1 MGSGGGGGGGPSA
14 PEPQWTNASNFA
26 SWPRYLAALQTYNT
40 EKDNS
45 NSNGFTY
52 NSQTKNFVKNYKN
65 TNFETFPTQ
74 PVTNG
79 ISVPYTVH
87 ERITDDYGGTA
98 LYFGGS
104 PQGEYGPI
112 YPERTEY
119 AQISFD
125 EAKGKSRDQVADILS
140 SRIGG
145 LDWNEND
152 TIYNFALNQFNLI
165 VDSSNTNEEYKTANA
180 AAADLTQKY
189 NALRTKNETTNALY
203 DKAET
208 TALASRGGDY
218 VTQRN
223 ALSGLGATD
232 AIKTSFKDFYRD
244 QKLQRWDS
252 GLGAKPDY
260 GTFDPNYYKTQNPAV
275 QEQWKNAV
283 ANDDIDITERYG
295 ENNFYLQNYTTQ
307 GKPAGLRGNAAEIA
321 QASNA
326 YLENPPTDADLQAV
340 RDLQLGINTATQTDR
355 LLNIPE
361 IAQQWEAA
369 KNGDAYWDQLAKEKY
384 LDVNNKDDFA
394 ALFRL
399 SNRPEDKQVSLSYNI
414 NAGYGVTQLED
425 ALNQAVGDKALVDTK
440 RFAALSQNVLKD
452 TIAEMQKAKVK
463 EQTLSLLRGFGG
475 FSEIMDI
482 NKTLTNSILGDSG
495 VGGVLAFTSGGKADQ
510 SLEKSLQN
518 ITGVQNNAT
527 YNWQQWFD
535 TALKAKYDKD
545 IELGYTVNEAKEQ
558 IKIDGA
564 FARDFIDKYLTPRFN
579 TSKSMDEFVEYLDVR
594 QEEQNPFQTQD
605 LLNAATLTANLR
617 AKSYL
622 DQIKTTSARSFD
634 PTFYFNPTGDKARE
648 AAYLDQTSTVNAD
661 WEAAKNGDAYWKQQ
675 AYRFGVD
682 INDKAAFARMH
693 FEVKGQG
700 KGYDAADDILNA
712 SKVQD
717 QIYNNI
723 LPALKDE
730 ALKQGTV
737 FGLFVT
743 PEEFADEML
752 KGLDP
757 ADKET
762 WNEVL
767 QRYGLTDFKGTVQEL
782 KEYVAETLRTGS
794 AQNIREQ
801 IKYLNEKRKKPTQ
814 EILGLTYIERAED
827 FKNQQANADTELY
840 KTFQTAGFQGTEDEF
855 YNNFFPD
862 VDRSEQTLLTKAGS
876 NNPLKTYGLDFNDP
890 FASLG
895 TIESFFGEENAADA
909 ATNTDK
915 DTDTSSSFF
924 SLGSDEENPDYKSAT
939 GQKILGEFTSMFKG
953 L

>member
-1 MGSGGGGGGGPSA
+1 MGISYDPGARKWNISYENADYPLFPTDNEETAGIYVSVVGEISSTPIPDSA
-14 PEPQWTNASNFA
+14 VFGETPVSSSEYSIDGDTTPESIQRDTGWPVHPWIWNNDILPIVSRLRQNRQLNVLYEQENTKITALNASNA
-26 SWPRYLAALQTYNT
+26 NKNDAYNKT
-40 EKDNS
+40 VAIAN
-45 NSNGFTY
+45 
-52 NSQTKNFVKNYKN
+52 N
-65 TNFETFPTQ
+65 T
-74 PVTNG
+74 
-79 ISVPYTVH
+79 
-87 ERITDDYGGTA
+87 A
-98 LYFGGS
+98 
-104 PQGEYGPI
+104 
-112 YPERTEY
+112 
-119 AQISFD
+119 
-125 EAKGKSRDQVADILS
+125 
-140 SRIGG
+140 
-145 LDWNEND
+145 
-152 TIYNFALNQFNLI
+152 
-165 VDSSNTNEEYKTANA
+165 
-180 AAADLTQKY
+180 
-189 NALRTKNETTNALY
+189 
-203 DKAET
+203 
-208 TALASRGGDY
+208 GGDY
-218 VTQRN
+218 VGQRELIRNIQGLDPQTQQTLEN
-223 ALSGLGATD
+223 YY
-232 AIKTSFKDFYRD
+232 KTFYSTE
-244 QKLQRWDS
+244 KLQTWDPN
-252 GLGAKPDY
+252 LGAKPPY
-260 GTFDPNYYKTQNPAV
+260 GTFDASYYKTQNPTVAQQWSSAV
-275 QEQWKNAV
+275 S
-283 ANDDIDITERYG
+283 NDDIDITQRYG
-295 ENNFYLQNYTTQ
+295 ENGFFLQHYTTQ
-307 GKPAGLRGNAAEIA
+307 GKAAGARGNATEVT

-326 YLENPPTDADLQAV
+326 YLEKTPTDADLQAV
-340 RDLQLGINTATQTDR
+340 RDLQLGINTTTQTDR

-369 KNGDAYWDQLAKEKY
+369 KNGDVYWDQLAKEKY
-384 LDVNNKDDFA
+384 LNVANKDDFA

-425 ALNQAVGDKALVDTK
+425 ALNQAVGDKAFVDTK

-463 EQTLSLLRGFGG
+463 EQTLSLLKGFGG
-475 FSEIMDI
+475 IGEIMDI

-495 VGGVLAFTSGGKADQ
+495 VGGVLSFTSAGKANQ

-518 ITGVQNNAT
+518 ITGVQNNVT

-535 TALKAKYDKD
+535 TALKTKYDKD
-545 IELGYTVNEAKEQ
+545 IELGYTVNEASEQ

-564 FARDFIDKYLTPRFN
+564 FAREFIDKYLTPRFN
-579 TSKSMDEFVEYLDVR
+579 TSRSMDEFTEYLDIR

-617 AKSYL
+617 AKAYL
-622 DQIKTTSARSFD
+622 DQIKITSARSFD
-634 PTFYFNPTGDKARE
+634 PNFYFNPTGDKARE
-648 AAYLDQTSTVNAD
+648 AAYLDQTSTVAAD
-661 WEAAKNGDAYWKQQ
+661 WEAAKNGDAYWQEQ

-712 SKVQD
+712 GKVQD
-717 QIYNNI
+717 QIYSNI

-743 PEEFADEML
+743 PEEFANEML
-752 KGLDP
+752 RGLDP
-757 ADKET
+757 ANKES

-767 QRYGLTDFKGTVQEL
+767 QRYGLTDFKGTVEEL

-801 IKYLNEKRKKPTQ
+801 IKYLNEKRRKPTQ
-814 EILGLTYIERAED
+814 QILGLTYIERAED
-827 FKNQQANADTELY
+827 FKNQQATASTELY

-862 VDRSEQTLLTKAGS
+862 VDRSEQALLTKAGS
-876 NNPLKTYGLDFNDP
+876 NDPLKTYGLDLNDP

-895 TIESFFGEENAADA
+895 TIESFFGEENAAA
-909 ATNTDK
+909 ATTNADAG
-915 DTDTSSSFF
+915 TDTGSNFF
-924 SLGSDEENPDYKSAT
+924 NLGLDEENSDYKSAT

>member
-1 MGSGGGGGGGPSA
+1 MGIFYDPA
-14 PEPQWTNASNFA
+14 ARKWQIDPEKTDHRTDYETNLDENLPTNYRTDNPTYAVKPTGTPYTDWRGNPGIKWTYPQDMDYYYQQTKLNEDNAKLNSNNREENRRNKATNDGYRTLN
-26 SWPRYLAALQTYNT
+26 QTNDDTNKANENKNDAYNT
-40 EKDNS
+40 
-45 NSNGFTY
+45 
-52 NSQTKNFVKNYKN
+52 
-65 TNFETFPTQ
+65 
-74 PVTNG
+74 
-79 ISVPYTVH
+79 TVAVA
-87 ERITDDYGGTA
+87 T
-98 LYFGGS
+98 
-104 PQGEYGPI
+104 
-112 YPERTEY
+112 RT
-119 AQISFD
+119 S
-125 EAKGKSRDQVADILS
+125 
-140 SRIGG
+140 
-145 LDWNEND
+145 
-152 TIYNFALNQFNLI
+152 
-165 VDSSNTNEEYKTANA
+165 
-180 AAADLTQKY
+180 
-189 NALRTKNETTNALY
+189 
-203 DKAET
+203 
-208 TALASRGGDY
+208 GGDY
-218 VTQRN
+218 VTQRQ
-223 ALSGLGATD
+223 ALRDIAEVPGITADLKKNLETN
-232 AIKTSFKDFYRD
+232 FKNFYRTE
-244 QKLQRWDS
+244 KLQTWDAN
-252 GLGAKPDY
+252 LGAKPAY
-260 GTFDPNYYKTQNPAV
+260 GDFDPSYYKTQNPTVA
-275 QEQWKNAV
+275 EQWKNAV
-283 ANDDIDITERYG
+283 ANDDIDVTERYG

-307 GKPAGLRGNAAEIA
+307 GKPAGLRGNASEVTK
-321 QASNA
+321 ASNT

-340 RDLQLGINTATQTDR
+340 RDLQLGIDTKTQSQR

-361 IAQQWEAA
+361 IAQQWESA
-369 KNGDAYWDQLAKEKY
+369 KNGDPYWDKLAKEKY

-425 ALNQAVGDKALVDTK
+425 ALNQAVGEKAIVDTK

-452 TIAEMQKAKVK
+452 TIAEMQKAKMQ
-463 EQTLSLLRGFGG
+463 EQTLSLLKGFSG

-495 VGGVLAFTSGGKADQ
+495 VGGILSFTSAGKADE
-510 SLEKSLQN
+510 SLEKSLQK

-545 IELGYTVNEAKEQ
+545 IELGYTANQATEQ
-558 IKIDGA
+558 IKIDA
-564 FARDFIDKYLTPRFN
+564 SFARDFIDKYLTPRFN

-617 AKSYL
+617 AQSYL
-622 DQIKTTSARSFD
+622 DQIKSTSARSFD
-634 PTFYFNPTGDKARE
+634 PNFYFNPTGDKARE
-648 AAYLDQTSTVNAD
+648 SKYADQASTVAAD
-661 WEAAKNGDAYWKQQ
+661 WEAAKKGDAYWAQQ

-682 INDKAAFARMH
+682 VNDKAAFARMH

-712 SKVQD
+712 GKVQD
-717 QIYNNI
+717 QIYNTI

-757 ADKET
+757 ADKDS

-767 QRYGLTDFKGTVQEL
+767 QRYGLTDFKGTVEEL

-794 AQNIREQ
+794 AQDIREQ
-801 IKYLNEKRKKPTQ
+801 IKYLNEKRQKPTQ
-814 EILGLTYIERAED
+814 QVLGLTYIERPED
-827 FKNQQANADTELY
+827 FKNEQAAADTELY
-840 KTFQTAGFQGTEDEF
+840 KTFQSAGFQGTEDEF
-855 YNNFFPD
+855 YSNFFPD
-862 VDRSEQTLLTKAGS
+862 VDRSEQALLTKAGS
-876 NNPLKTYGLDFNDP
+876 DKALKTYGLDFNDP

-895 TIESFFGEENAADA
+895 TIESFFADENAADA
-909 ATNTDK
+909 ASDKNTDT

-924 SLGSDEENPDYKSAT
+924 SLGSDEEDTDYKSAT